1 VEIRIYLWG
10 CGCPNYVSAL
20 PIKTNANKKLA
31 PLSGGDY
38 FPPKAKLIP
47 TKYLK
52 LFWLLDAFGMWLEP
66 KWVYR

>member
-1 VEIRIYLWG
+1 M
-10 CGCPNYVSAL
+10 SAL